1 MTGFAAVDVIIA
13 KRDRRELTGE
23 QIRWVIDAY
32 TAGEVAEE
40 QMSALLMA
48 ILLNGMTAA
57 EIANWT
63 TAMLNSGIR
72 LDLSGVGRP
81 TVDKHST
88 GGVGDKISLPL
99 APLVAACGAAV
110 PQLSGRGLG
119 HTGGTLDKME
129 SISGWRARLSPQE
142 MIAQLAAVGAVICA
156 ASDDLAPADRKLYA
170 LRDVTGTVESIPMIA
185 ASIMSKKIAEGTDAL
200 VLDVKV
206 GSGAFMKR
214 ADHGAELAR
223 TMVELGARE
232 GVRTTALLTDMS
244 TPLGVAVGNAIE
256 VAESIEVLAGGGPAD
271 VVELTL
277 ALAREMVALAGLDV
291 DPADVLAS
299 GRAMDSWRAMV
310 AAQGGDPDAPLPRPR
325 FRELVVADTAGVVSG
340 LDALA
345 VGTAAWRLGA
355 GRARR
360 EHEVQQAAGILCR
373 AKPGDVVRVGEPL
386 FELHTDTAERF
397 PAALADL
404 SDAVTIAPA
413 GIARPRSPL
422 VMEIIRAV

>member
-13 KRDRRELTGE
+13 KRDRRELSGA
-23 QIRWVIDAY
+23 QIQWVIDAY

-57 EIANWT
+57 EIAGWT
-63 TAMLNSGIR
+63 TAMLHSGIR

-129 SISGWRARLSPQE
+129 SILGWRARLSPQE
-142 MIAQLAAVGAVICA
+142 MIAQLTDVGAVICA

-206 GSGAFMKR
+206 GTGAFMKR
-214 ADHGAELAR
+214 ADHAAELAR

-244 TPLGVAVGNAIE
+244 TPLGIAVGNAVE
-256 VAESIEVLAGGGPAD
+256 VAESVEV
-271 VVELTL
+271 L

-310 AAQGGDPDAPLPRPR
+310 AAQGGDPDAPLPTPR
-325 FRELVVADTAGVVSG
+325 FREIVVADTAGVVGG

-360 EHEVQQAAGILCR
+360 EHDVQHAAGILCR
-373 AKPGDVVRVGEPL
+373 ARLGEAVRVGQPL
-386 FELHTDTAERF
+386 FELHTDTPERF
-397 PAALADL
+397 PGALADL
-404 SDAVTIAPA
+404 ADAVTIAPP
-413 GIARPRSPL
+413 GSVVRRTPL
-422 VMEIIRAV
+422 VMEVIRAV